1 MLQIKK
7 SPVILNV
14 TNIEGRGLHIVGGL
28 PWGNRKRRVP
38 PENGLRRKKAPIER
52 KPAASQAI
60 YIHPNVRFGTHLRIY
75 VSLLMWFRTDGM
87 ECTQEPPVIAHLGR
101 SSSFGKSSSATGD
114 KSQSMST
121 LQCAP
126 SQLPSGGAYRFPE
139 IISHHSQSSYLR
151 QGRIRSC
158 RIWTSDTDTPMAFFI
173 ACP

>member
-1 MLQIKK
+1 M
-7 SPVILNV
+7 ILNV
-14 TNIEGRGLHIVGGL
+14 TGSIQGRGLHIFGEL
-28 PWGNRKRRVP
+28 PWGNRKRRAP

-101 SSSFGKSSSATGD
+101 SSSFGKSSSAAGD

-126 SQLPSGGAYRFPE
+126 SQLPSGGAYRLFE
-139 IISHHSQSSYLR
+139 SRGSSVIILSHPTYVKVGSEAAGY
-151 QGRIRSC
+151 GRP
-158 RIWTSDTDTPMAFFI
+158 TPTHQWAFFI